1 MNPLSSFM
9 SRLTGGWGRK
19 AAVSAPVSVRASNS
33 PYSFLLGNAS
43 EILPHQAWQLYK
55 TSAAFAKIVDLIAD
69 NVATLVPLVKIN
81 GETVDG
87 HIISQFLA
95 RPGFNRTRRRLVKE
109 LAVQYLVTGTAYP
122 HVYGNPGL
130 FPVAID
136 VIKSKDITS
145 FSGAD
150 AWPESYLFSEMTRS
164 INFVRDENARDPRY
178 VDSTSGYSEVVPIY
192 DLDGDR
198 RGIGLS
204 RLNAIRDEV
213 ELRVQGISH
222 NRGLLEKGARLSGV
236 LSFKDPMDN
245 DQKAAVQAEAQAHL
259 AGNGGVLVT
268 AGGDMDYKPM
278 AQTARDMDF
287 VKLMAA
293 IEDTIVSR
301 YNVPITLFR
310 TDAQTNN
317 NYETAW
323 NILYDQAVLPCFQ
336 VIFQGL
342 AQVFSARLGVEV
354 ELVHDA
360 LTNQILARQASAR
373 ARELFNGQLISRNE
387 GREMIGMEP
396 VLGGDTILG
405 PMGMVPVGEDMFTT
419 VDVALGRDE
428 LESRNQRLSGGKK
441 PAGQPGADTKPA
453 GDRPE
458 KIADDSRKSFAAV
471 DRFLSAFASVKPAMN
486 GHASS
491 MEIH

>member
-1 MNPLSSFM
+1 MNPKTSLW
-9 SRLTGGWGRK
+9 SRLTGGWGSK
-19 AAVSAPVSVRASNS
+19 SAVSVPVSARGLHS
-33 PYSFLLGNAS
+33 PYSFLLNKSA
-43 EILPHQAWQLYK
+43 EVTPHDAWYLYK
-55 TSAAFAKIVDLIAD
+55 TSAAFAKIIDLIAD
-69 NVATLVPLVKIN
+69 NVATLTPLVKIN

-87 HIISQFLA
+87 HIISKFLD
-95 RPGFNRTRRRLVKE
+95 RPGFNRTRRRFIKE

-122 HVYGNPGL
+122 HVYGNASL
-130 FPVAID
+130 FPVAMD
-136 VIKSKDITS
+136 VVKSRHITS
-145 FSGAD
+145 FPGAD
-150 AWPESYLFSEMTRS
+150 GWPESFLFSEMTRS
-164 INFVRDENARDPRY
+164 INFVRDENVRDPRY
-178 VDSTSGYSEVVPIY
+178 LDSASGYSEIVPIY

-213 ELRVQGISH
+213 ELRIQGIAH

-236 LSFKDPMDN
+236 LSFKDPMDV
-245 DQKAAVQAEAQAHL
+245 DQRAAVQAETQAYL
-259 AGNGGVLVT
+259 SGNGGVLVT

-278 AQTARDMDF
+278 SQTAKDMDF

-342 AQVFSARLGVEV
+342 AHVFSTRLGVEV

-360 LTNQILARQASAR
+360 LTNPILARQASAR
-373 ARELFNGQLISRNE
+373 ARDLFNGQLISRNE
-387 GREMIGMEP
+387 GRDMIGMEP

-419 VDVALGRDE
+419 IDVALGRDE
-428 LESRNQRLSGGKK
+428 LEARNQRLGGGKPPPGGK
-441 PAGQPGADTKPA
+441 PASDRKPA
-453 GDRPE
+453 TDRPE
-458 KIADDSRKSFAAV
+458 KIADDNKKSFGAIQSYLTSIAG
-471 DRFLSAFASVKPAMN
+471 LTGMN
-486 GHASS
+486 GHS
-491 MEIH
+491 IKDLH

>member
-1 MNPLSSFM
+1 MTPKTSLW
-9 SRLTGGWGRK
+9 SRLTGGWGSK
-19 AAVSAPVSVRASNS
+19 AAVSVPVSARGMHS
-33 PYSFLLGNAS
+33 PYSFLLNKSA
-43 EILPHQAWQLYK
+43 EVTPHDAWYLYK

-87 HIISQFLA
+87 HIISKFLD

-122 HVYGNPGL
+122 HVYGNSSL

-136 VIKSKDITS
+136 VVKSRHITS
-145 FSGAD
+145 FPGAD
-150 AWPESYLFSEMTRS
+150 GWPESFLFSEMTRS
-164 INFVRDENARDPRY
+164 INFVRDDNVRDPRY
-178 VDSTSGYSEVVPIY
+178 LDSASGYSEIVPIY

-236 LSFKDPMDN
+236 LSFKDPMDA

-278 AQTARDMDF
+278 SQTAKDMDF

-293 IEDTIVSR
+293 IEDTIVAR

-360 LTNQILARQASAR
+360 LTNPILARQASAR
-373 ARELFNGQLISRNE
+373 ARELFNAQIISRNE
-387 GREMIGMEP
+387 GRDMIGLEP

-405 PMGMVPVGEDMFTT
+405 PMGLVPVGEDMFTT
-419 VDVALGRDE
+419 IDVALGRDE
-428 LESRNQRLSGGKK
+428 LDARNQRLAGNKPTDKEPASGNK
-441 PAGQPGADTKPA
+441 PVT
-453 GDRPE
+453 GDRAE
-458 KIADDSRKSFAAV
+458 RGSDDAKRAFKAV
-471 DRFLSAFASVKPAMN
+471 QTYLTSLAGLPGMN
-486 GHASS
+486 GHSVKDL
-491 MEIH
+491 H

>member
-1 MNPLSSFM
+1 MTPKTSLW
-9 SRLTGGWGRK
+9 SRLTGGWGSK
-19 AAVSAPVSVRASNS
+19 AAVSAPVSARASGS
-33 PYSFLLGNAS
+33 PYGFLLSNGA
-43 EILPHQAWQLYK
+43 EITPHQAWQLYK
-55 TSAAFAKIVDLIAD
+55 TSAAFAKIIDLIAD
-69 NVATLVPLVKIN
+69 NVATLKPLVKIN

-87 HIISQFLA
+87 HIIEKFLA
-95 RPGFNRTRRRLVKE
+95 RPGFNRTRRRLIKE
-109 LAVQYLVTGTAYP
+109 LAVQYLVTGTAHP
-122 HVYGNPGL
+122 HVYGNPSM

-136 VIKSKDITS
+136 VVKSKDITS
-145 FSGAD
+145 FPGAD
-150 AWPESYLFSEMTRS
+150 GWPESFLFSEMTRS
-164 INFVRDENARDPRY
+164 INFVRDGNVRDPRY
-178 VDSTSGYSEVVPIY
+178 LDSASGYSEILSIY

-213 ELRVQGISH
+213 ELRVQGIAH

-236 LSFKDPMDN
+236 LSFKDPMDS

-278 AQTARDMDF
+278 AQTAKDMDF

-301 YNVPITLFR
+301 YNVPVTLFR

-360 LTNQILARQASAR
+360 LTNPILARQASAR

-387 GREMIGMEP
+387 GRDMIGMEP

-419 VDVALGRDE
+419 IDVALGRDE
-428 LESRNQRLSGGKK
+428 LDARNQRLAGNKPTDKEPASGKK
-441 PAGQPGADTKPA
+441 PVTADRSERGSDDAKRAFKAVQTYLTSLAGLPG
-453 GDRPE
+453 
-458 KIADDSRKSFAAV
+458 
-471 DRFLSAFASVKPAMN
+471 MN
-486 GHASS
+486 GHSVKDL
-491 MEIH
+491 H